1 MKKTILI
8 PTDFTVQSLN
18 ILKSILSANT
28 SNNTYDII
36 LLHGFN
42 LSDSIMDLLFFSK
55 FQQINSLSSTEFKEA
70 CEVIKNKFASQINSI
85 TTDLFTGYTVS
96 SFNSYIEINKVDE
109 IIMSDLEPTFSHKNS
124 FNLSRFIKKC
134 KMNPITI
141 NTTINA
147 VSPEKGKVAEVFSQI
162 SIG

>member
-18 ILKSILSANT
+18 VLKSILSSNP

-42 LSDSIMDLLFFSK
+42 LNDSIMDLLFFSK
-55 FQQINSLSSTEFKEA
+55 FQQINSLSSPEFKEA

-85 TTDLFTGYTVS
+85 TMDLFTGYTVS

-109 IIMSDLEPTFSHKNS
+109 IIMSDLEPSFSHKSS
-124 FNLSRFIKKC
+124 FNLSRFVKKC

-141 NTTINA
+141 NPSINSI
-147 VSPEKGKVAEVFSQI
+147 SPEKGKVAEVFSQV

>member
-8 PTDFTVQSLN
+8 PTDFSVQSLN
-18 ILKSILSANT
+18 VLKSILNVNA
-28 SNNTYDII
+28 SNDTYDII

-55 FQQINSLSSTEFKEA
+55 SQQINSLSSPEFKEA

-85 TTDLFTGYTVS
+85 TMDLFSGYTVS
-96 SFNSYIEINKVDE
+96 SFNSYIETNKVDE
-109 IIMSDLEPTFSHKNS
+109 IITSNLEPSFNHKNS
-124 FNLSRFIKKC
+124 FNLLRFIKKC
-134 KMNPITI
+134 KINPITI
-141 NTTINA
+141 NPSIHA